1 MATLNNQ
8 RVTYSQTRGNWCS
21 KLCISVYIPEKLCL
35 SIMSCF
41 SCWECHWIG
50 IWRFPICSYMDF
62 LLYVLYVP
70 ISSWVCAYTFRF
82 YVIFPIFS
90 YNFMDV
96 FLYFPWLSCKTTG
109 YFARHWLSMENFLHH
124 FFGLPGRLSTY
135 CFSMFDMFDV
145 RNEHIIIYWL
155 VVWNMNFMTF
165 HEINKPTSYWGYPH
179 FRKPPQQNL
188 QFGFHPES
196 AGQTV

>member
-1 MATLNNQ
+1 MAHGIDGLPNLKMVDLSMATLNNQ

-21 KLCISVYIPEKLCL
+21 KLCIFVYIPEKLCL

-70 ISSWVCAYTFRF
+70 ISSWVCAYIFRF

-109 YFARHWLSMENFLHH
+109 YFARHWMSMENFLHH
-124 FFGLPGRLSTY
+124 FFGLRPAI
-135 CFSMFDMFDV
+135 
-145 RNEHIIIYWL
+145 HIL
-155 VVWNMNFMTF
+155 FFHVWYVWCT
-165 HEINKPTSYWGYPH
+165 
-179 FRKPPQQNL
+179 
-188 QFGFHPES
+188 
-196 AGQTV
+196 